1 MMKSVSTDVVR
12 ACEGLLIMLE
22 LGWSGKNFSAH
33 GGYMKADDDVDIEQF
48 LYTLLSIHDLENT
61 QKCSGNLVHKNCT
74 KF

>member
-1 MMKSVSTDVVR
+1 
-12 ACEGLLIMLE
+12 MLE
-22 LGWSGKNFSAH
+22 LGWSGKNFSAQ